1 MTTLSHTYIPR
12 PPHETKS
19 RSSTIIFKRETPENP
34 YSLLCHRLII
44 QNYFY
49 LKKKKNYYFM
59 VFQVHLIICSVK
71 SNCIII
77 TILLSLYLCTYT
89 YLLIHT
95 AGYVIINYSRRLC
108 NIIPRAQYM

>member
-19 RSSTIIFKRETPENP
+19 RSSTIIFKRDPRK
-34 YSLLCHRLII
+34 SLLPPLSPHYSKILLT
-44 QNYFY
+44 Q
-49 LKKKKNYYFM
+49 KKKKNYYYFM